1 MINKIN
7 FKIKELDS
15 MKKYPEDIYYIGNL
29 ELLDRPKISI
39 VGTRKPISYTK
50 SFTHTL
56 SSKLSNKNITIVS
69 GVAMGVD
76 AIAHKASINSTIAVV
91 ANGLEI
97 RYPAVNKNLIQ
108 QIEQN
113 ALIISTYKEK
123 QLAKPYTFV
132 QRNELVVALGD
143 ILIITQADLNSGSL
157 RSAEFALKMGKQIY
171 VLPHRI
177 GDSDGTNMLL
187 EKGDAK
193 AIYDIDKFIEELGY
207 IDNKPIK
214 SDDFISYCRANPTYD
229 EAVQIY
235 KEKVFEYELLGEIM
249 VEDGRIKVK

>member
-50 SFTHTL
+50 NFTHTL

-91 ANGLEI
+91 ANGLDI

-108 QIEQN
+108 EIEN
-113 ALIISTYKEK
+113 NSLIISTYKEK

-207 IDNKPIK
+207 KDDKSIK